1 MTDEE
6 ILKAFECCCGDDVN
20 GTHCKD
26 CPAEKY
32 NFDWCSD
39 EVLREMVVYIKRLK
53 AENAE
58 LKEKAQKLDEQLKAI
73 SDRTAKFPSLEQ
85 IEKRFLDW
93 AIPFLKANV
102 TSCKE
107 EWFGI
112 EWIAKAIWEFIKNGF
127 ENAIAVDETN
137 AALRGRLEKAV
148 ELPCKVGDKVYIP
161 WVWDNQSGIMEA
173 PVVTI
178 RLYPYV
184 RKYEIRLETDSLTFA
199 QKYQYGNFNDKDFG
213 TLIFTTPEAAE
224 ARLKQMQGGEE

>member
-1 MTDEE
+1 MLDRRKGKMTDEE

-39 EVLREMVVYIKRLK
+39 EVLREMVDYTKRLQ

-58 LKEKAQKLDEQLKAI
+58 LKEKAQKLNEQLKAI

-93 AIPFLKANV
+93 TIPFLKARI
-102 TSCKE
+102 TGCKE

-112 EWIAKAIWEFIKNGF
+112 EWIAKAIWEFIKDGF
-127 ENAIAVDETN
+127 ETAIAVDETN
-137 AALRGRLEKAV
+137 AVLRERLAE
-148 ELPCKVGDKVYIP
+148 E
-161 WVWDNQSGIMEA
+161 DN
-173 PVVTI
+173 
-178 RLYPYV
+178 
-184 RKYEIRLETDSLTFA
+184 
-199 QKYQYGNFNDKDFG
+199 GN
-213 TLIFTTPEAAE
+213 
-224 ARLKQMQGGEE
+224 